1 MGKLLLSAA
10 ATMLIVGPAS
20 AADLA
25 VKAPPLS
32 PAAIIAAAWDG
43 LYIGGNLGYGS
54 TNFEVTASDFDSF
67 GSASQTSSGVVGGF
81 QIGYNKQFGTLVLGV
96 ESDLNLTSMESTSA
110 DGVTTKLPWF
120 GTTRA
125 RAGFLLNPSWLL
137 YGTGGVAYGRAEVSG
152 PGASF
157 KVPGVGWAAG
167 AGVQYALT
175 SQWSIGAEY
184 LHIALDGPSVD
195 GGGGSVS
202 TKSNTDLGRATLN
215 YRF

>member
-1 MGKLLLSAA
+1 MRKLVLSAA
-10 ATMLIVGPAS
+10 AAMLIVGPAS

-25 VKAPPLS
+25 VKAPPS

-54 TNFEVTASDFDSF
+54 TSFEGTESNPL
-67 GSASQTSSGVVGGF
+67 GSATANQDASGVVGGF

-110 DGVTTKLPWF
+110 DGVTAKLPWF

-137 YGTGGVAYGRAEVSG
+137 YGTAGVAYGRAEVSG

-157 KVPGVGWAAG
+157 KFPSVGWAAG

-175 SQWSIGAEY
+175 PQWSIGAEY
-184 LHIALDGPSVD
+184 LHVELDGPSID
-195 GGGGSVS
+195 GGGASVS

-215 YRF
+215 YKF